1 MSWFILATIN
11 NGYPYNTD
19 FPMTYNTDYTSN
31 DDVKYPY
38 TAWRIQNNINSG
50 YPFTWYMFPE
60 EGGGSSG
67 GEIDYNVSDFGDL
80 DNRQTILDQMFHF
93 DLFQHG
99 AIAYALNGSEL
110 ADVLQQINV
119 LYNADPDT
127 VQMQLDFHGSNPTD
141 YIINVFGFPFNF
153 DSEILIPSP
162 VKIGPVTLDTSGYE
176 IGQIFIINFGTLHI
190 DPYFN
195 DFRDYK
201 PYTELQ
207 LYLPL
212 CGTVSLDPA
221 LYIGHDLSVD
231 YVCNIYTGSC
241 IARIYRDSLLDSVV
255 NGNIACQIPIT
266 AAKMGDYQANI
277 KAINSAIKQQETS
290 LILSSV
296 TTTAAI
302 AGGIMSGNPL
312 ALAGAVGSIGQMAKS
327 ITNLDKLYY
336 DMSHN
341 APGISSTSS
350 GDAVLSMN
358 ASTLKALLMYKRTQV
373 VQGFNPD
380 HYGHTVGYACCKQC
394 LVSDITG
401 YTVCSKI
408 NTNGIQATTEEIN
421 MIEQLFKSGV
431 YL

>member
-1 MSWFILATIN
+1 MSWFILSTIN

-19 FPMTYNTDYTSN
+19 FPMEYNTEYTS
-31 DDVKYPY
+31 DDTIKYPY
-38 TAWRIQNNINSG
+38 TAWRIQTGINSG

-67 GEIDYNVSDFGDL
+67 GEVDYNVSDFGDL
-80 DNRQTILDQMFHF
+80 DNRQTVFDQMYQFTLF
-93 DLFQHG
+93 DHG
-99 AIAYALNGSEL
+99 AIAYALTGTEL
-110 ADVLQQINV
+110 ASALSEINV

-127 VQMQLDFHGSNPTD
+127 LQMQLDFHGSNPTD

-153 DSEILIPSP
+153 DDFLVEDNITL
-162 VKIGPVTLDTSGYE
+162 GAVTLNTTGH
-176 IGQIFIINFGTLHI
+176 IAGQLLYLNFGTLHI

-201 PYTELQ
+201 PYTELH

-221 LYIGHDLSVD
+221 LFIGHDLTVD
-231 YVCNIYTGSC
+231 YVCNLYTGSC
-241 IARIYRDSLLDSVV
+241 IARIYRDSLLNSVV

-277 KAINSAIKQQETS
+277 KAIDSAIKQQETS
-290 LILSSV
+290 LIMSAA
-296 TTTAAI
+296 TTAAAI

-312 ALAGAVGSIGQMAKS
+312 ALAGAAGGLGQIEKN
-327 ITNLDKLYY
+327 IVNIDKLNY

-350 GDAVLSMN
+350 GDTVLSMN

-394 LVSDITG
+394 LVSEISG